1 MLQGKERCIA
11 GVGSASR
18 HHAQASR
25 RRMPAGLPLLIALA
39 LVIALSGCAG
49 APAEST
55 SVGASGPRIGD
66 VSDFRVLD
74 ERNLV
79 LYAPSRRHPWHLEL
93 AQRCLGLRFADT
105 IRLTG
110 RTGRLGG
117 YAGDAILIDGP
128 GGRPDRCLVS
138 RATALDEAGLEVLLE
153 RFSGAAEEA
162 EVSRTQE

>member
-1 MLQGKERCIA
+1 MYRTTRQFPIR
-11 GVGSASR
+11 
-18 HHAQASR
+18 
-25 RRMPAGLPLLIALA
+25 PATRPAMHGLAAVLALA
-39 LVIALSGCAG
+39 LAGCAG
-49 APAEST
+49 TGTSEESST
-55 SVGASGPRIGD
+55 VGASGPRIGD

-74 ERNLV
+74 DRNLV
-79 LYAPSRRHPWHLEL
+79 LYAPTRRQPWHLEL

-128 GGRPDRCLVS
+128 GGQPDRCLVS
-138 RATALDEAGLEVLLE
+138 RATALDEAGLAALLE

-162 EVSRTQE
+162 EVSRSPE